1 VKQQNLS
8 EQSELFCCSATKEN
22 FSNSFREH
30 ASFRSFLT
38 LRKEHKKLETI
49 FNIIPYQ
56 DYVIIEAWNKH
67 CKIRV
72 AEKNNKII
80 YRLLKTS
87 IRLQLKTI
95 KKILL
100 PSP

>member
-1 VKQQNLS
+1 MTTINVLPS
-8 EQSELFCCSATKEN
+8 EEF
-22 FSNSFREH
+22 
-30 ASFRSFLT
+30 
-38 LRKEHKKLETI
+38 I
-49 FNIIPYQ
+49 
-56 DYVIIEAWNKH
+56 IIEAWNKH

-87 IRLQLKTI
+87 FKLYFKTLK
-95 KKILL
+95 KLLL

>member
-1 VKQQNLS
+1 MTTINVLPS
-8 EQSELFCCSATKEN
+8 EEF
-22 FSNSFREH
+22 
-30 ASFRSFLT
+30 
-38 LRKEHKKLETI
+38 I
-49 FNIIPYQ
+49 
-56 DYVIIEAWNKH
+56 IIEAWNKH

-87 IRLQLKTI
+87 FKLYFKTL